1 MRDFFKFLFAS
12 MLGFL
17 LTLIILFFLFLGLI
31 SSIMSFSEKEVIN
44 VPENSILHIKFNQ
57 EINDRTPA
65 DFMFDFLS
73 MEPSK
78 QIGLNDILKNLEK
91 AKVDNN
97 IKGIYMELTAIP
109 TGKATLQE
117 IREALIDFK
126 ESGKFIIT
134 YSELMG
140 QGAYYLASV
149 SDKIYLNPE
158 AILLFKGLSS
168 QRIFYKDLM
177 EKLDVEAQI
186 IRGKNN
192 KFKSAVEPYMLDEM
206 SDASR
211 QQTEKY
217 LNSIWGK
224 MLEDIAASRNIT
236 VDELNKVADKISFF
250 SPDELVE
257 KGLIDGLK
265 YKDEILSEL
274 KERIGIGQESDIS
287 AMSMTKYINAPD
299 YKEVYPRKKIAV
311 IYATGTILSGEG
323 DDTYIGSGLSKTIRE
338 ARLDERTKAIV
349 FRINSG
355 GGDVIASEVIRREI
369 ELAAKVKPVIVSYG
383 DVSASGG
390 YWCTCQGTK
399 IIASENTITG
409 SIGVFAMIPNI
420 KGLLND
426 KLGINIDVV
435 NTNKSADFGNIAR
448 PLSSYEKAVMQ
459 ENVESTYQKFIG
471 IVAEARG
478 LRTSFVD
485 SIGQGRVWAAKDAIK
500 LGLIDEFGGLNR
512 AIELAAEAA
521 ELDEYMIRE
530 LPVQKDAFEKFFESW
545 AGNAQTSF
553 MKARFGSAYKYV
565 KHIEELQ
572 KMQGVQARMP
582 YELIIE

>member
-338 ARLDERTKAIV
+338 ARLDDRTKAIV

-553 MKARFGSAYKYV
+553 MKARFGSAYKYI

>member
-73 MEPSK
+73 MGPSK

-338 ARLDERTKAIV
+338 ARLDDRTKAIV

-471 IVAEARG
+471 IVAEARN

>member
-1 MRDFFKFLFAS
+1 M
-12 MLGFL
+12 
-17 LTLIILFFLFLGLI
+17 
-31 SSIMSFSEKEVIN
+31 
-44 VPENSILHIKFNQ
+44 
-57 EINDRTPA
+57 
-65 DFMFDFLS
+65 
-73 MEPSK
+73 
-78 QIGLNDILKNLEK
+78 
-91 AKVDNN
+91 
-97 IKGIYMELTAIP
+97 
-109 TGKATLQE
+109 
-117 IREALIDFK
+117 
-126 ESGKFIIT
+126 
-134 YSELMG
+134 
-140 QGAYYLASV
+140 
-149 SDKIYLNPE
+149 
-158 AILLFKGLSS
+158 
-168 QRIFYKDLM
+168 
-177 EKLDVEAQI
+177 
-186 IRGKNN
+186 
-192 KFKSAVEPYMLDEM
+192 
-206 SDASR
+206 
-211 QQTEKY
+211 
-217 LNSIWGK
+217 
-224 MLEDIAASRNIT
+224 
-236 VDELNKVADKISFF
+236 
-250 SPDELVE
+250 
-257 KGLIDGLK
+257 
-265 YKDEILSEL
+265 
-274 KERIGIGQESDIS
+274 
-287 AMSMTKYINAPD
+287 
-299 YKEVYPRKKIAV
+299 
-311 IYATGTILSGEG
+311 SGEG

>member
-73 MEPSK
+73 MEPNK

-192 KFKSAVEPYMLDEM
+192 KFKSAVEPYMLDKM
-206 SDASR
+206 SNASR

-236 VDELNKVADKISFF
+236 VEELNKVADKISFF

-287 AMSMTKYINAPD
+287 AMSMTKYINAQD
-299 YKEVYPRKKIAV
+299 YKEVYPRKKNCRN
-311 IYATGTILSGEG
+311 LCH
-323 DDTYIGSGLSKTIRE
+323 RNH
-338 ARLDERTKAIV
+338 IV
-349 FRINSG
+349 G
-355 GGDVIASEVIRREI
+355 RR
-369 ELAAKVKPVIVSYG
+369 
-383 DVSASGG
+383 
-390 YWCTCQGTK
+390 
-399 IIASENTITG
+399 
-409 SIGVFAMIPNI
+409 
-420 KGLLND
+420 
-426 KLGINIDVV
+426 
-435 NTNKSADFGNIAR
+435 
-448 PLSSYEKAVMQ
+448 
-459 ENVESTYQKFIG
+459 
-471 IVAEARG
+471 
-478 LRTSFVD
+478 
-485 SIGQGRVWAAKDAIK
+485 
-500 LGLIDEFGGLNR
+500 
-512 AIELAAEAA
+512 
-521 ELDEYMIRE
+521 
-530 LPVQKDAFEKFFESW
+530 
-545 AGNAQTSF
+545 
-553 MKARFGSAYKYV
+553 
-565 KHIEELQ
+565 
-572 KMQGVQARMP
+572 
-582 YELIIE
+582 